1 MIPQI
6 SQHEKT
12 EEIFTQG
19 SETALKLLEACRD
32 IIEDDDIAI
41 EDDFYSMGG
50 DSIAAMKISAWVRQH
65 YSVELTVVDVLN
77 NPTIKD
83 WAAVI
88 DRKVSGGR
96 TSEENV

>member
-88 DRKVSGGR
+88 DRKVSAGR